1 MPLFYIFQCSF
12 DEGVFSEKPK
22 AAKITAIFTKLEP
35 ADLTNY
41 RPIYALARI
50 SKILRKLMCNRLYN
64 YLTKTPFYALN
75 SLDFRLVTRMMIQLF
90 NLSTR

>member
-22 AAKITAIFTKLEP
+22 AAKITSIFTKHEP

-41 RPIYALARI
+41 RALSVLARI
-50 SKILRKLMCNRLYN
+50 SKILKNLMCNRLYN
-64 YLTKTPFYALN
+64 YLIKNIILCSKQFKFLAGH
-75 SLDFRLVTRMMIQLF
+75 
-90 NLSTR
+90 STDDTIV